1 MPKSSESDSINSLPV
16 GFSLTDWQPRSRPPN
31 TPMRGRSCTVEPLDV
46 ELHAKSLY
54 DAYIKDT
61 EHRVWTYMAYG
72 PFTSFNSYHEW
83 LCDYCTSDD
92 PMFHAVVDAD
102 SERALGVAS
111 YLRIEPQV
119 GVIEVGHI
127 NFSPQL
133 QKTRMAT
140 EAMFLM
146 MQRVFDELGYRRY
159 EWKCDALNARSCAAA
174 IRLGFTFEGIFR
186 QATIYKNRNR
196 DTAWYSMIDKEWPA
210 LKAAYLEWLDEENFD
225 DQENQRATLAE
236 LINRTKGE

>member
-1 MPKSSESDSINSLPV
+1 MSKSSESNSIVSLPV
-16 GFSLTDWQPRSRPPN
+16 GFSLTDWQPRPRPPN
-31 TPMRGRSCTVEPLDV
+31 TPMLGRSCRVEPLNV
-46 ELHAKSLY
+46 ELHANSLF

-61 EHRVWTYMAYG
+61 EHHVWTYMAYG
-72 PFTSFNSYHEW
+72 PFESFDSYYQW
-83 LCDYCTSDD
+83 LGDYCTGED
-92 PMFHAVVDAD
+92 PMFHAVVDGD

-133 QKTRMAT
+133 QRTRMAT
-140 EAMFLM
+140 ETMFLM

-174 IRLGFTFEGIFR
+174 LRLGFTFEGIFR
-186 QATIYKNRNR
+186 QATIYKDRNR
-196 DTAWYSMIDKEWPA
+196 DTAWYSIIDREWPA
-210 LKAAYLEWLDEENFD
+210 LKTAYLKWLDDKNFD
-225 DQENQRATLAE
+225 EQGNQRTTLAE
-236 LINRTKGE
+236 LVNRAKCE